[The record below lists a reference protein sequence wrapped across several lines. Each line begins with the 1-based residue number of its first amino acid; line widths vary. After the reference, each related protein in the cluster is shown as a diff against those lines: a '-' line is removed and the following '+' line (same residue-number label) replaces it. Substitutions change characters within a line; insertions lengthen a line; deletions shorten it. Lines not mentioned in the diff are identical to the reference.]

1 MVKNKLEHDIQNEIR
16 IWCGEHDLLA
26 IRINV
31 GSGYTKDGRFFTT
44 GAPNGYP
51 DLTILGKNGKM
62 CYCETKTPVG
72 RLRPDQKQFH
82 ANLKERGF
90 KVIVPHSLEE
100 FIKEAEEWLNEK

>member
-1 MVKNKLEHDIQNEIR
+1 MKLEHDIQNEIR
-16 IWCGEHDLLA
+16 IWCGEHDLLT

-31 GSGYTKDGRFFTT
+31 GQGYTKDGRFFTT

-51 DLTILGKNGKM
+51 DLTILGKNGFC

-72 RLRPDQKQFH
+72 RLRKDQIEFH
-82 ANLKERGF
+82 KILRDRGF

-100 FIKEAEEWLNEK
+100 FVKEFEND

>member
-1 MVKNKLEHDIQNEIR
+1 MKLEHDIQNEIR
-16 IWCGEHDLLA
+16 IWCGEHDLIT

-31 GSGYTKDGRFFTT
+31 GQGYTKDGRFFTT

-62 CYCETKTPVG
+62 CYCETKTPAG
-72 RLRPDQKQFH
+72 RLRKDQKEFH
-82 ANLKERGF
+82 AVLQARGF

-100 FIKEAEEWLNEK
+100 FVKEIGDFI

>member
-1 MVKNKLEHDIQNEIR
+1 MKLEHDIQNEIR

-31 GSGYTKDGRFFTT
+31 GQGYTKDGRFFTT

-51 DLTILGKNGKM
+51 DLTILGKNGFC

-72 RLRPDQKQFH
+72 RLRKDQIEFH
-82 ANLKERGF
+82 KILRDRGF

-100 FIKEAEEWLNEK
+100 FVKEFEND